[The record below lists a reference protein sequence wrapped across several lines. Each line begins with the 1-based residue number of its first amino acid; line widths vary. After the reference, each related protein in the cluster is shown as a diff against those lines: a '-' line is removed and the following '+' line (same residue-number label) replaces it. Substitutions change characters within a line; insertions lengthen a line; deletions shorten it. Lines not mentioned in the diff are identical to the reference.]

1 MQYIHKVKKEESV
14 RDICVK
20 YSVCEEELLSANNL
34 AEEDIKEGVLLF
46 VSVPDGRRYVVK
58 PFDTIR
64 KIAEKFEVSE
74 AAILEFNNIKQI
86 FLGQIIYIPWLYVF
100 VFYATTIK
108 AFWYIEDSLVIC
120 FSVEVD
126 MEKKMKFGKED
137 LIDIVKS
144 SLIAV
149 VSSLVLILL
158 FAIIIKFS
166 GIADNV
172 ILAINMVIKS
182 ISIVLGILFGIKH
195 ARLGA
200 IKGLFSGLLFVIV
213 SYVLFSIINLDGKI
227 DLMMLVDSLI
237 ILAESLI
244 SGIIAVNIK
253 DKRTGKRWTQVWK
266 GSCESKFTG
275 NWKSITAFAK

>member
-253 DKRTGKRWTQVWK
+253 DKRAGKRWTQ
-266 GSCESKFTG
+266 
-275 NWKSITAFAK
+275 A